1 MRPSVLN
8 CYEEPGW
15 KHVSSIQIFWNELAR
30 AKLVAYRDMDRTFL
44 LACCKDG
51 SSRRPVASRLRA
63 TAKKKV
69 QIEGTN
75 LIENLVWIAQ
85 DPYMAVETLMDIR
98 NWLARLGELTGRR
111 LLLISP
117 LNENEVRVPRARPQF
132 QCWLQLLLKCCT
144 SPRML
149 IWFSKPSRIIW
160 KEKYCH
166 LVSRTLGEC
175 GTTAA

>member
-1 MRPSVLN
+1 MN
-8 CYEEPGW
+8 
-15 KHVSSIQIFWNELAR
+15 WNLAR

-85 DPYMAVETLMDIR
+85 DPYMAVETLMDI
-98 NWLARLGELTGRR
+98 LETGSLDLESLLDADCFSSRR
-111 LLLISP
+111 
-117 LNENEVRVPRARPQF
+117 
-132 QCWLQLLLKCCT
+132 
-144 SPRML
+144 
-149 IWFSKPSRIIW
+149 
-160 KEKYCH
+160 
-166 LVSRTLGEC
+166 
-175 GTTAA
+175 